1 MRVTYRDTRA
11 ASEPWCFVLRQ
22 VPKSDVR
29 ATYYDGRILQIVLRC
44 AQARQEQGN
53 VPVKIR
59 SGYLLLTLGLSLTVL
74 GLLRGE
80 AWRVLTKAII
90 ICLECIGIG

>member
-1 MRVTYRDTRA
+1 M
-11 ASEPWCFVLRQ
+11 
-22 VPKSDVR
+22 
-29 ATYYDGRILQIVLRC
+29 
-44 AQARQEQGN
+44 
-53 VPVKIR
+53 PVKIR

-80 AWRVLTKAII
+80 TWRVLTKAII